1 MNDCSFD
8 NVWRSEHANGV
19 IKYEPIG
26 AIMEHTVRPT
36 RREPIAEVNYRK
48 GAWDRMRKGGCRA
61 VKVNVAEAA

>member
-1 MNDCSFD
+1 MQM
-8 NVWRSEHANGV
+8 WA

-26 AIMEHTVRPT
+26 AIMEHTVGPT